1 MFEQIFAGRSPS
13 TQKLDHF
20 RKSLRN
26 LYMNGAKNHR
36 KSKKLLSILRWQ
48 IWDLPPLPPLPPFTF
63 YNKETGWQRWQVV
76 NFKEIIRSQS
86 L

>member
-1 MFEQIFAGRSPS
+1 MFEQIFGGRSPS
-13 TQKLDHF
+13 TQKLDDF

-26 LYMNGAKNHR
+26 LYMNGAKSHR

-63 YNKETGWQRWQVV
+63 YNKETGWQDGVASRK
-76 NFKEIIRSQS
+76 F
-86 L
+86 